1 MGFPRRE
8 YWGGLP
14 FPPPGALLTQG
25 SNPHLWRLLH
35 WQVDSLPAGHL
46 GSPGEP
52 QALASKLLLREMSTR
67 WQHSPCPS
75 RVSLATGTLEK
86 GTFLGCRS
94 EWTVP
99 GLCLMTSSPPPE
111 PLRQIPDPAKAE
123 AEGAGRWEAHH
134 WETWRPGNLS
144 KLFQRRGSI
153 VLGCPG
159 LGWAVWGP
167 AWIWRSGSLQGQ
179 EGLVCCHILP
189 SSLRSTR
196 VQSWDPG
203 LSDFREVTAAQVPE
217 AFLCFSYAFN
227 FYFMLESSWLKK
239 KVVCF
244 GWVYSNLIRSYIY
257 SILLWIVLHRG
268 C

>member
-35 WQVDSLPAGHL
+35 WQVDSKPAGHL

-52 QALASKLLLREMSTR
+52 QALAAKLLLREMSTR

-111 PLRQIPDPAKAE
+111 PPRQIPDPAKAE
-123 AEGAGRWEAHH
+123 AEGAVLVRWRDSEGEAAAGKPTTGRLVGDQVTFQSSFSAEGPLFWVALGLVELC
-134 WETWRPGNLS
+134 EGLPGS
-144 KLFQRRGSI
+144 GGQGPSRAKRGSFAATSSP
-153 VLGCPG
+153 VPS
-159 LGWAVWGP
+159 AP
-167 AWIWRSGSLQGQ
+167 P
-179 EGLVCCHILP
+179 E
-189 SSLRSTR
+189 SSLGI
-196 VQSWDPG
+196 Q
-203 LSDFREVTAAQVPE
+203 
-217 AFLCFSYAFN
+217 
-227 FYFMLESSWLKK
+227 
-239 KVVCF
+239 
-244 GWVYSNLIRSYIY
+244 
-257 SILLWIVLHRG
+257 G
-268 C
+268 CQTLGR